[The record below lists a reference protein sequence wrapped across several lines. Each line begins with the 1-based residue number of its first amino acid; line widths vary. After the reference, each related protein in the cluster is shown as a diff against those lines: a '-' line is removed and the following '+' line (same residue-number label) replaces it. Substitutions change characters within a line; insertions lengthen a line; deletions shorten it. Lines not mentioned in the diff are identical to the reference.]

1 MSLSGDNNVQGEVQ
15 FVPSQVA
22 RSQFD
27 DAGASMED
35 SGVCSVLSDR
45 SAGGVGET
53 WYVSC
58 RLQRLMP
65 RCVVPLLSVCV
76 LKGSAF
82 SSRGVALPCVPR

>member
-1 MSLSGDNNVQGEVQ
+1 MSLSGDNNVQGEIQ

-45 SAGGVGET
+45 SAGVLEKLGMF
-53 WYVSC
+53 
-58 RLQRLMP
+58 R
-65 RCVVPLLSVCV
+65 VVC
-76 LKGSAF
+76 SA
-82 SSRGVALPCVPR
+82 